1 MGLGIFYF
9 STKGKKIF
17 TGKNEEVQ
25 APVEKREFQIHFIK
39 KGEKQSIAYGMKLK
53 IQYDLY
59 LVDRNRPD
67 LKGKLVESRKYIG
80 DKKGQVLT
88 QGAYLPGIEHA
99 LLQMTEDS
107 EAWVFIP
114 WEEGYGEKSVGDG
127 LVPDKQ
133 DLVAIIKVH

>member
-1 MGLGIFYF
+1 MGTFYF

-17 TGKNEEVQ
+17 IGNNEEAQTSV
-25 APVEKREFQIHFIK
+25 AKREFQVHFIK

-67 LKGKLVESRKYIG
+67 LKGKLIESRKYTG
-80 DKKGQVLT
+80 DKKGQVFT
-88 QGAYLPGIEHA
+88 QGAYLSGIEHA
-99 LLQMTEDS
+99 LLQMNEDS

-127 LVPDKQ
+127 LVPGKH
-133 DLVAIIKVH
+133 DLVAIIKVY